1 MGRRAGSVSLRHSQD
16 GAARVVV
23 FAAHFAPHVGG
34 VERYTQCLWS
44 HMAQRGWRVLV
55 VTADASGPEGQA
67 RTADLGV
74 LVLPAWRVL
83 DARVPVPRP
92 TRELRALWLALR
104 RVPPDV
110 FVCNTRFFPTS
121 ALAALLA
128 LRTRRPLLHIEHGSA
143 PVTVGRPVVDKLTG
157 AIDRLVGGWVVRQ
170 ADRSVGVSEAAAT
183 FLRSAFGVDDAG
195 LLPNGVEPDGWCGAA
210 VDYRARLGLGTEDV
224 LVVYAGR
231 LIAAKGVLDLLAALS
246 RVGDAGRGLRLAVAG
261 DGPLAMEVRRRAAA
275 DQRVVALG
283 GLAPHQVHD
292 LLVAADVVAH
302 PSAYPEGLPTVLL
315 EAAAAGAAIVATA
328 AGGTTDLVRHG
339 ETGLIV
345 PVGDS
350 ERLRQALE
358 LLASDAA
365 LRQRL
370 AAAARRAV
378 CDRFSWPTIAD
389 TLERELAVLRGGR
402 DEGITP
408 ARRLP
413 ASSAAPV

>member
-1 MGRRAGSVSLRHSQD
+1 MRGSED
-16 GAARVVV
+16 GAARVAV
-23 FAAHFAPHVGG
+23 FSAHYPPHVGG

-44 HMAQRGWRVLV
+44 HMARRGWHVLV
-55 VTADASGPEGQA
+55 VTADASGPVVQERA
-67 RTADLGV
+67 VDLGV

-83 DARVPVPRP
+83 EARVPVPRP

-104 RVPPDV
+104 DAPPDV

-121 ALAALLA
+121 ALAAMLA

-143 PVTVGRPVVDKLTG
+143 PVRVGRPFVDKLTG
-157 AIDRLVGGWVVRQ
+157 AIDRVVGGWVVRR

-183 FLRSAFGVDDAG
+183 FLRSAFGVDDVG
-195 LLPNGVEPDGWCGAA
+195 LVPNGVEPDGWFEAA
-210 VDYRARLGLGTEDV
+210 ADYRALLGLESEDV

-231 LIAAKGVLDLLAALS
+231 LIAGKGVLDLLAAFS
-246 RVGDAGRGLRLAVAG
+246 RIGGDAGRGLRLAVAG
-261 DGPLAMEVRRRAAA
+261 DGPLAAEVRRRAAA
-275 DQRVVALG
+275 DHRIVPLG
-283 GLAPHQVHD
+283 GLAPNEVHD

-358 LLASDAA
+358 LLASDPA
-365 LRQRL
+365 LRRRL

-378 CDRFSWPTIAD
+378 CERFAWPTIAD
-389 TLERELAVLRGGR
+389 ALERELADLRGGHVY
-402 DEGITP
+402 P
-408 ARRLP
+408 
-413 ASSAAPV
+413 